1 MTPNIIA
8 EVKTRFGLI
17 QVIYHEGVYDVLCDG
32 INRHPS
38 CSSECVMRAL
48 ANYIQAVDFQWS
60 RKFNTDYNMR
70 YNLNHD
76 LQINPLNKSHAYMI
90 MHRAVSDNNYE
101 KLKEAING
109 TASNEK
115 VNLYDEK
122 AVSSV
127 KGMIF
132 SSNVKMLDFLL
143 HSQELE
149 NRFDVHHDND
159 IIFRTAIDFDKPEII
174 KYLLALMEQTNTDYI
189 AHYKEIMIERIK
201 NQNTMEGKNYMKSR
215 FHDYFQMIKHFEAR
229 KKIIE
234 KINTPLINDICMD
247 GLAIKA

>member
-1 MTPNIIA
+1 MLPNIIA

-17 QVIYHEGVYDVLCDG
+17 QVIHHEDSYDILCDG

-60 RKFNTDYNMR
+60 RKVNLDYNMR

-76 LQINPLNKSHAYMI
+76 LPINSLHKSHAYMI

-132 SSNVKMLDFLL
+132 SSNVKMLDFIL

-174 KYLLALMEQTNTDYI
+174 KYLIALMEETNTDYI
-189 AHYKEIMIERIK
+189 HHYKEIMVERIR

-215 FHDYFQMIKHFEAR
+215 FHEYFQMIRNFDTR
-229 KKIIE
+229 KKMME
-234 KINTPLINDICMD
+234 KMNSPIMDTLCLDSMLI
-247 GLAIKA
+247 K